1 MSVAEPAT
9 GRWRAFLNNA
19 SAILFGDRIG
29 LALFFASVCLFGAVW
44 RTEIFITDSYALVNG
59 LYNLTNGELY
69 LVEAAYGPGLDTPG
83 VERANGGRI
92 ARNYGAIVLSL
103 PIWVLLE
110 ALTVVTD
117 LRVALVGLYSLTLL
131 AFGVT
136 IGRLRDSESVVLASS
151 LLALAFFAVNV
162 ALATPLDP
170 AGTHL
175 YALQVFHL
183 LVAAF
188 APVLLY
194 RLVARIESP
203 TVGIVGATMFLLG
216 TPLAIWAPVPKR
228 HAITVTVVLVVAY
241 ALYRSREC
249 VADGRGAFVSAV
261 FRAIAYASVGLYAWV
276 QAPEAL
282 TLLVVLALVDLPTA
296 PDNRPRTLATIGA
309 VFALSL
315 VPFFVT
321 NQVLIGSPLKPPRL
335 LARAGAGGADPVV
348 TGGGSG
354 AAGSGSGTSGSRI
367 VSVLSPALAV
377 VSRFTQP
384 LELLVGEII
393 AGIDVLLTRPEALY
407 HTFIRSSDAAA
418 ALDSSG
424 RESGNLTILESAP
437 VLAAITGGVPAL
449 WRRRDSISLPKRV
462 LTARTVVDVFAVVL
476 VLATTFQYAS
486 RLPTHAQLTVRYL
499 LVLYPLGIYL
509 LVRLPVVRRTL
520 ADKWRVFA
528 WTTAATVLIG
538 GQLLAVGVFWTAI
551 GLGAAIQLHGI
562 VGLAA
567 ALPLSLWALVG
578 RSEGLFGVFGAI
590 LLGGTTALSLVFTIL
605 VTIEY
610 YPLGNT
616 QLLPVIRA
624 LAEVVTLM

>member
-1 MSVAEPAT
+1 MSVPDPTT
-9 GRWRAFLNNA
+9 GRWRAYSKNA
-19 SAILFGDRIG
+19 SAVLFGDRIG
-29 LALFFASVCLFGAVW
+29 LALFLASVCLFGAVW

-83 VERANGGRI
+83 VEQANGGRI
-92 ARNYGAIVLSL
+92 ARNYGVIVLSL

-136 IGRLRDSESVVLASS
+136 IGRLRDSEAVVLASS

-194 RLVARIESP
+194 RLVARIESL
-203 TVGIVGATMFLLG
+203 TIGIVGATVFLLG

-249 VADGRGAFVSAV
+249 VSTGSSTFVSAV

-282 TLLVVLALVDLPTA
+282 TLLVVLALVDVPTA
-296 PDNRPRTLATIGA
+296 PDNSPRTLATIGA
-309 VFALSL
+309 AFLLSL

-321 NQVLIGSPLKPPRL
+321 NYVLIGSPLKPPRL
-335 LARAGAGGADPVV
+335 LARAGAGGAEPVV
-348 TGGGSG
+348 SHGGSG
-354 AAGSGSGTSGSRI
+354 TFVGPI
-367 VSVLSPALAV
+367 VSALSPALAV

-384 LELLVGEII
+384 LQLLFGEIV
-393 AGIDVLLTRPEALY
+393 AGVNVLFTRPESLY
-407 HTFIRSSDAAA
+407 HTLIRSGDATA
-418 ALDSSG
+418 ALDASERYSV
-424 RESGNLTILESAP
+424 NLTILESAP
-437 VLAAITGGVPAL
+437 VLAAIIGWIPTL
-449 WRRRDSISLPKRV
+449 WRRRDSISTPKRI
-462 LTARTVVDVFAVVL
+462 LSGRTVVDVFAVAVI
-476 VLATTFQYAS
+476 LATTFQYAS
-486 RLPTHAQLTVRYL
+486 RLPVHAQLTVRYL

-520 ADKWRVFA
+520 EGNWGAFA

-538 GQLLAVGVFWTAI
+538 GQLLAVGVFLTARGPGETI
-551 GLGAAIQLHGI
+551 QFHGVVALVLAI
-562 VGLAA
+562 
-567 ALPLSLWALVG
+567 PLSLLVLLG
-578 RSEGLFGVFGAI
+578 RSDGVVGSLGAV
-590 LLGGTTALSLVFTIL
+590 LLGITTGASAAFTIL
-605 VTIEY
+605 VVIEY
-610 YPLGNT
+610 YSLGNT
-616 QLLPVIRA
+616 HLLPVVRA
-624 LAEVVTLM
+624 FAELVTLV

>member
-1 MSVAEPAT
+1 MSAAEPAT
-9 GRWRAFLNNA
+9 RRWRDFLKNV
-19 SAILFGDRIG
+19 SAVLFGDRIG
-29 LALFFASVCLFGAVW
+29 LALFLASVCLFGAVW

-136 IGRLRDSESVVLASS
+136 IGRLRESEPLVLASS

-203 TVGIVGATMFLLG
+203 TVGIVGVTVFLLG

-249 VADGRGAFVSAV
+249 VSTGSEAFVSAV

-282 TLLVVLALVDLPTA
+282 TLLVVLALVDVPTA
-296 PDNRPRTLATIGA
+296 PDNSPRTLATIGA
-309 VFALSL
+309 AFVLSL

-321 NQVLIGSPLKPPRL
+321 NYVLIGSPLKPPRL
-335 LARAGAGGADPVV
+335 LARAGAGGAEPVV
-348 TGGGSG
+348 SDGGSG
-354 AAGSGSGTSGSRI
+354 GLSGRI
-367 VSVLSPALAV
+367 FSVLSPALAV

-384 LELLVGEII
+384 LQLLAGEIV
-393 AGIDVLLTRPEALY
+393 AGIDVLSTRPEALY
-407 HTFIRSSDAAA
+407 HTLIRSGDAAA
-418 ALDSSG
+418 ALDYSEQ
-424 RESGNLTILESAP
+424 ESVNLTILESAP
-437 VLAAITGGVPAL
+437 VLAAVVGGIPAL
-449 WRRRDSISLPKRV
+449 WRRRDSISVPGRV
-462 LTARTVVDVFAVVL
+462 LSARAVVDAFAVVL
-476 VLATTFQYAS
+476 VLAMTFQYAS
-486 RLPTHAQLTVRYL
+486 RLPVHSQLTVRYL
-499 LVLYPLGIYL
+499 FPLYPLGIYSL
-509 LVRLPVVRRTL
+509 IRLSVVRRTL
-520 ADKWRVFA
+520 ETHWRTFA

-538 GQLLAVGVFWTAI
+538 GQLLAVGVFLTTF
-551 GLGAAIQLHGI
+551 GLGAAVQLHGI
-562 VGLAA
+562 VGLAS
-567 ALPLSLWALVG
+567 ALPLLLWALVG
-578 RSEGLFGVFGAI
+578 RSEGSFGVLGAI
-590 LLGGTTALSLVFTIL
+590 LLGLTTALSVVFTIL
-605 VTIEY
+605 VTLEY
-610 YPLGNT
+610 YPLGDAHV
-616 QLLPVIRA
+616 LPVIRV
-624 LAEVVTLM
+624 LAEAVTLI